1 MRLQLWRLQH
11 WQCWWWGITYIKH
24 MRITAERRYANR
36 WCTVICMYACWC
48 VGIVLRWPNP
58 VLRPKTKFA
67 EQQQTIVATKRP
79 CPCHTSDER
88 VKRCF
93 LFSHFFAANNSLLS
107 SRCAAFVAIHFI
119 AFLTFILYSLL
130 LFFFR
135 FRSRV
140 GISFVNFIKIARA
153 SCQKQSKTTDTPTPT
168 RLAVDLNMPQP
179 LYFCCF
185 TAFFGK
191 ICHGLCP

>member
-1 MRLQLWRLQH
+1 MQIDDVQLYVCMHVDALVLCYVDLTQFYAQKRNSQNNNKRL
-11 WQCWWWGITYIKH
+11 WQQNGLVRATPA
-24 MRITAERRYANR
+24 MN
-36 WCTVICMYACWC
+36 
-48 VGIVLRWPNP
+48 
-58 VLRPKTKFA
+58 
-67 EQQQTIVATKRP
+67 EQNGAF
-79 CPCHTSDER
+79 
-88 VKRCF
+88 CF
-93 LFSHFFAANNSLLS
+93 RNFFAANNSLLS